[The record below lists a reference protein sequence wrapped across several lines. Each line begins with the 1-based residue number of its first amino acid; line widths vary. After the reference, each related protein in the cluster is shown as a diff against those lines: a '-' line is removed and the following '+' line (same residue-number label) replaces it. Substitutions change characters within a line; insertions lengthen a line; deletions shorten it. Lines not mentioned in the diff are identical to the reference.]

1 VIRRAIIGA
10 LERALGL
17 RALRRDCP
25 ELLNG
30 RLAAQA
36 VDCAV
41 REESASH
48 EV

>member
-1 VIRRAIIGA
+1 VIRRAIAAA

-25 ELLNG
+25 ELMSG
-30 RLAAQA
+30 HLAAQA
-36 VDCAV
+36 VARAM